1 MLNTLNPL
9 TEQSNAKLLS
19 LRFYLT
25 CTHININYDQSKMN
39 NRVYCRYCGGI
50 SMISISTQH
59 LILFAQILAKKLK
72 LIEHYC

>member
-1 MLNTLNPL
+1 MLKIPCPL

-25 CTHININYDQSKMN
+25 CTHININYDQSKIN
-39 NRVYCRYCGGI
+39 NRVYCRYSGGI

-72 LIEHYC
+72 